1 MECVEKLIKKD
12 MLDPIN
18 GKKLNERDIIVLQRG
33 GTGYSST
40 NQLQAEVKRPV
51 MMA

>member
-1 MECVEKLIKKD
+1 

-18 GKKLNERDIIVLQRG
+18 GKKMSQQDIIPLQRG
-33 GTGYSST
+33 GTGYAAV
-40 NQLQAEVKRPV
+40 NELEAAVKRPV